1 LVHHERVLGALGIFA
16 LLVGLVIFM
25 FMCYQLHLV
34 YSGTTANES
43 VKREDLEDIIIAGEL
58 WVFDKEELKKHKKKN
73 KVKDVPKVKA
83 TAVYWVQPARRRQNR
98 SSEGEVEGE
107 GEGEGEVNSGENSKQ
122 IGRQVKSISEISNL
136 YDQGLWSNFKEVLFP
151 PSL

>member
-1 LVHHERVLGALGIFA
+1 
-16 LLVGLVIFM
+16 M